1 MEDQRKILIKEF
13 NEWKKEEDQT
23 DDVTRDW
30 SSALNLILVILPLR
44 KSTQTFQNQLDQDQY
59 YWFY

>member
-23 DDVTRDW
+23 DDV
-30 SSALNLILVILPLR
+30 LVIGLL
-44 KSTQTFQNQLDQDQY
+44 L
-59 YWFY
+59 